1 MNAEGDIK
9 LLNPEQLVNIN
20 DYKAVTNSELL

>member
-9 LLNPEQLVNIN
+9 LLSPEQLVNIN